1 MNELIEIDYYSDQRN
16 DILEKLNN
24 IKMKNDKINRYFYEL
39 KNIIKYENDRFMYI
53 YFTNSIVSGFTFM
66 RDIPRNFSVIISM
79 ISSGENKNKNI
90 ERTMIDNLIIRS
102 INTNTKYIYMQKK
115 YVDKLFYAKSLEFTY
130 DLRELMKERN
140 ITILSGVM
148 LEPLNFQ
155 VTEHLGDIIN
165 NYDLDKNYIINCTVY
180 HLIKK
185 NLDEY
190 IVKCYRDKILVGYLE
205 FSTNNSVSGYISCEI
220 TNITITGNADTLYN
234 NRMIIE
240 WLILIFDNI
249 CTNNYIEKSIC
260 NINDNEIVRVLIDC
274 YYEYVKQLKA
284 QFIKKYNSTQYIDR
298 TVLSYKY

>member
-1 MNELIEIDYYSDQRN
+1 MNYLIEIDYYSDQRN

-66 RDIPRNFSVIISM
+66 RDIPRNFSVIISI

-130 DLRELMKERN
+130 NLSDLIKEKN
-140 ITILSGVM
+140 TIILSGVM
-148 LEPLNFQ
+148 LEPLSFQ
-155 VTEHLGDIIN
+155 VTAHLEDIVN
-165 NYDLDKNYIINCTVY
+165 NYDLDYNYIANCVVY
-180 HLIKK
+180 QLIKK
-185 NLDEY
+185 NLGEY
-190 IVKCYRDKILVGYLE
+190 IVECYRDKILVGYLE
-205 FSTNNSVSGYISCEI
+205 FSTNDSAMGYISCEI
-220 TNITITGNADTLYN
+220 TDIIICNADTLYN

-240 WLILIFDNI
+240 WLILTFDNI
-249 CTNNYIEKSIC
+249 CTNNYIEKSSC
-260 NINDNEIVRVLIDC
+260 SSNDNEIVRVLTDC
-274 YYEYVKQLKA
+274 YYEYTKQLKS
-284 QFIKKYNSTQYIDR
+284 QFIKKYNSHQYIDR